1 MRREDYSNI
10 DRRLALAY
18 GLLTLCLMLGVMAA
32 TGWYFHKAMEREQNR
47 LAGLVT
53 NVLADSLG
61 QVSFS
66 GTHRLRLLIG
76 ELQEKYQGVAYIQV
90 LDTQGKVA
98 AKSGDREDAVGG
110 FWDDEQFFAALLEQP
125 GVKQSRRLVQGED
138 RVREVGIAYRGGFDN
153 QLQGILLLGISESG
167 THYALVSGVRNVL
180 LLLIS
185 LLALSMMAIYH
196 ISRRFAEPVRRLA
209 HERAEGQQRLSYVLD
224 AIDCAIW
231 EWDLVSGE
239 VILDEH
245 WAAMLGYRLEE
256 LEPITPEVARDLAH
270 PEDLAKIHTWIRAHL
285 EGKTERYINE
295 SRARHKNGNWVWVR
309 DNGVVIER
317 DENGR
322 PVRMIGARQDITDR
336 IQVEQAAMKESERF
350 RALIK
355 ASDTGVWEWDSE
367 LQGLWC
373 SDEYFG
379 MLGFDKKAFAGSAD
393 LSLVWEQLLH
403 PDDRAEASR
412 RFAEYLAGDTSKLYE
427 SEFRMRHADGGWVW
441 ISSRGRTLVDA
452 DGKPTGLTVG
462 AHINISSLKEVQA
475 SLQESQQRL
484 QAISDSIPGSM
495 VYRLGCGKNGEQRQF
510 IYVSRGVERLY
521 GLTVEEALA
530 DAGNLYRQV
539 IKGGEEV
546 RAKEAK
552 SIQSMKSFR
561 SEVQCLGPDGQLRWI
576 LLTSRPQRLASGD
589 LVFDGIAMDITTLK
603 QQEREILELN
613 MSLEKRVE
621 ERTAELSAT
630 LDNLQRAQDEL
641 LQSEKLASLG
651 ALVAGVAHELNTPI
665 GNALM
670 VATSFEFACKQLDT
684 ALQGGLTRSALQ
696 GFLDEVREGSQ
707 IIERNLA
714 RSSELIGSF
723 KQLAVDQTSYQ
734 RRPFELKALGREV
747 LTTLQPTLRKT
758 PYVLHEDLCSD
769 VRLDSYPGPL
779 GQVLIN
785 LINNALIHA
794 FIGREHGSIRL
805 ECRRGT
811 DTVQVIVADDGIG
824 IDPELQKK
832 IFDPFY
838 TTQLGQGG
846 SGLGLHIVYTLVT
859 GLLGGRI
866 EIQSTPDNGSRFIL
880 DLPLVAPQHSPVE

>member
-66 GTHRLRLLIG
+66 GTHRLRLLID
-76 ELQEKYQGVAYIQV
+76 ELQGKYQGVAYIQV

-98 AKSGDREDAVGG
+98 AKSGDREDAVRGVRN
-110 FWDDEQFFAALLEQP
+110 DEQFFAALLEQP
-125 GVKQSRRLVQGED
+125 GVQQARRLVQGED

-167 THYALVSGVRNVL
+167 THHALVDGVRNVL
-180 LLLIS
+180 LLLVS

-196 ISRRFAEPVRRLA
+196 ISRRFAEPVRHLA

-224 AIDCAIW
+224 AIGCAIW
-231 EWDLVSGE
+231 EWDVANE
-239 VILDEH
+239 TIKLDEH
-245 WAAMLGYRLEE
+245 WAEMLGYQLNE
-256 LEPITPEVARDLAH
+256 LEPVTPLTVQGFMHPGDLAANAAR
-270 PEDLAKIHTWIRAHL
+270 AKAHL
-285 EGKTERYINE
+285 EGRTGRFISET
-295 SRARHKNGNWVWVR
+295 RAHHKNGEWIWVR
-309 DNGVVIER
+309 DNGMVIER
-317 DENGR
+317 DEQGR
-322 PVRMIGARQDITDR
+322 PLRMIGARQDITAR
-336 IQVEQAAMKESERF
+336 KRVENTAVKEGERF
-350 RALIK
+350 KALIK
-355 ASDTGVWEWDSE
+355 ASDTGVWEWDARK
-367 LQGLWC
+367 QALWC
-373 SDEYFG
+373 GAEYFS
-379 MLGFDKKAFAGSAD
+379 MLGYELEEFAGSTE
-393 LSLVWEQLLH
+393 LQQVWTRLLH

-412 RFAEYLAGDTSKLYE
+412 RFADYLAGDTMQLYE
-427 SEFRMRHADGGWVW
+427 NEFRMRHADGSWVW
-441 ISSRGRTLVDA
+441 ISSRGRTLPDEE
-452 DGKPTGLTVG
+452 GKPTALTVG
-462 AHINISSLKEVQA
+462 AHINISSLKKAQA
-475 SLQESQQRL
+475 SLEESQQRL
-484 QAISDSIPGSM
+484 QLISDSLPDSM
-495 VYRLGCGKNGEQRQF
+495 VYRLECGFNGEYRRF
-510 IYVSRGVERLY
+510 SYISRGVEQLHGITTEQAMNDAQLIYEQFIIDQNSMRTYEAECIAEMKTFRMETEIARQDGEQRWMLLISSPRRL
-521 GLTVEEALA
+521 
-530 DAGNLYRQV
+530 
-539 IKGGEEV
+539 
-546 RAKEAK
+546 
-552 SIQSMKSFR
+552 
-561 SEVQCLGPDGQLRWI
+561 PDGL
-576 LLTSRPQRLASGD
+576 
-589 LVFDGIAMDITTLK
+589 LVFDGIELDITARRR
-603 QQEREILELN
+603 QEQKILELN
-613 MSLEKRVE
+613 TTLERRVE
-621 ERTAELSAT
+621 ERTAELSST
-630 LDNLQRAQDEL
+630 LDNLQRAQEEL

-670 VATSFEFACKQLDT
+670 VATSFEFACKQLDV

-696 GFLDEVREGSQ
+696 DFLDEIRDGSQ

-714 RSSELIGSF
+714 RSAELIGSF

-734 RRPFELKALGREV
+734 RRPFVLKELGREV

-758 PYVLHEDLCSD
+758 SYVLHEELCAD

-794 FIGREHGSIRL
+794 FIGREHGSIWL
-805 ECRRGT
+805 ECKCGT
-811 DTVQVIVADDGIG
+811 DTIQVIVADDGIG
-824 IDPELQKK
+824 IGPELQKK

-838 TTQLGQGG
+838 STQLGQGG

-866 EIQSTPDNGSRFIL
+866 EIQSTLGSGSKFIL
-880 DLPLVAPQHSPVE
+880 ELPLVAPQHSPV